1 MELTSVKGLISI
13 TLSVKEH
20 ERQRLAGL
28 STSDLLQLSKSE
40 LSQVVQPDLVR
51 EVMVGYDGETVQMI
65 LSI

>member
-13 TLSVKEH
+13 TLSVEEH